1 MKLRPSAPPALLT
14 ISLNRAE
21 NPVGLVAPTAGN
33 VTMPRELFDAGVSW
47 RMPPVTDATPDGAQL
62 VGSAAEKSLVKR
74 FALVSAGK
82 PAAPTCTETGEPA
95 TALRV
100 ALPEN
105 TGGLV
110 TTRVKLRVAG
120 PPIPLLAE
128 TVIG

>member
-1 MKLRPSAPPALLT
+1 MLT
-14 ISLNRAE
+14 INLNRAE

-33 VTMPRELFDAGVSW
+33 VTMPRELFVAGVSW
-47 RMPPVTDATPDGAQL
+47 RMPPFASATPDGAQP
-62 VGSAAEKSLVKR
+62 VGSAEVEKLLVKR
-74 FALVSAGK
+74 FELVSAGK
-82 PAAPTCTETGEPA
+82 PAAPTSTATGEPA

-100 ALPEN
+100 ELPEN